1 MPKGWSCNGMM
12 VPYPITYKVPK
23 QTGEDVAV
31 TTKKYE
37 ETRSQE
43 FQNK

>member
-1 MPKGWSCNGMM
+1 LQWHDGTISN
-12 VPYPITYKVPK
+12 KVPK